1 MKTIIFYKFFMTEH
15 IVVYHESDFTSPIV
29 VDRVEFYQNRLTL
42 YREYFIST
50 ADAFVFTFEGKMILQ
65 KRGPHVKTSPGKLH
79 TTVGGHINP
88 HEAVSFTLLHECIEE
103 FWAPS
108 YIVPESMSLW
118 QAIDTLYEYR
128 DRVIVVRPLCFWELD
143 YVASDEFLSVF
154 KREKRHDFVWVFGW
168 EPHNLDDSVESFHTL
183 ELEEIDE
190 QIASENHNFT
200 NSFVLTYQKLREE
213 LYVFR
218 SEIRS
223 VSEKYIT
230 NQKIEHQQD
239 WDCIHKPKDTMRT
252 LIFNTMFMG
261 KDMSKDACCMGMG
274 KWICPS
280 ISGVVAGVI
289 IIFAG
294 LTKFLGGKA
303 FLTAVGGMV
312 LGLVH
317 IKGHSQIALALG
329 GIAATI
335 EVLGG
340 LSFAIGCRKT
350 SRYAALALSVVM
362 ALAFLVKLQNH
373 MPLQGGM
380 FRKVAGLLEQT
391 RIDLLLLAVFFQKG
405 IKVIYACCGMSCGS
419 CCSMDAKKK

>member
-1 MKTIIFYKFFMTEH
+1 
-15 IVVYHESDFTSPIV
+15 
-29 VDRVEFYQNRLTL
+29 
-42 YREYFIST
+42 
-50 ADAFVFTFEGKMILQ
+50 
-65 KRGPHVKTSPGKLH
+65 
-79 TTVGGHINP
+79 
-88 HEAVSFTLLHECIEE
+88 
-103 FWAPS
+103 
-108 YIVPESMSLW
+108 
-118 QAIDTLYEYR
+118 
-128 DRVIVVRPLCFWELD
+128 
-143 YVASDEFLSVF
+143 
-154 KREKRHDFVWVFGW
+154 
-168 EPHNLDDSVESFHTL
+168 
-183 ELEEIDE
+183 
-190 QIASENHNFT
+190 
-200 NSFVLTYQKLREE
+200 
-213 LYVFR
+213 
-218 SEIRS
+218 
-223 VSEKYIT
+223 
-230 NQKIEHQQD
+230 
-239 WDCIHKPKDTMRT
+239 MRT